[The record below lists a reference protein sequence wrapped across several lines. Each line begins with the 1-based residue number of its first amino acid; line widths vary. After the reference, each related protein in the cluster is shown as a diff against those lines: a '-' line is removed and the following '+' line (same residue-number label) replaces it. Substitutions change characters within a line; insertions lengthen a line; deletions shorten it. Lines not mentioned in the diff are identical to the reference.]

1 QAECFG
7 AAELAGS
14 QLRVGPRQAVKQQQQ
29 ALLAA
34 PWLDLVLLVLAE
46 DQPANTIVVAQRSPA
61 DQACSLCR
69 KYRLE
74 HQAAAEE
81 QPWALFNEDI
91 NRAFAFFVKQ
101 LGVRLLGACR
111 NPPVDGAHIVASLI
125 DAHLIEIHAATAQLG
140 VVQADQ
146 GGALLRAGKQRDF
159 ADPVAH
165 VDQLGKANANAR
177 GSRASR
183 LGRSGGRR
191 GVHQATATTS
201 RMR

>member
-1 QAECFG
+1 SGLAQRAFVADDYRQAARAQYFASSSQCHAECLG

-14 QLRVGPRQAVKQQQQ
+14 QLRVGAGQAVKQQQQ

-34 PWLDLVLLVLAE
+34 PWLDLLMLVLAE
-46 DQPANTIVVAQRSPA
+46 DQPANTIVVAQGGPA

-74 HQAAAEE
+74 YQAAAEE

-91 NRAFAFFVKQ
+91 NRAFALFVKQ

-125 DAHLIEIHAATAQLG
+125 DAHLIAIHAEIG
-140 VVQADQ
+140 
-146 GGALLRAGKQRDF
+146 
-159 ADPVAH
+159 
-165 VDQLGKANANAR
+165 
-177 GSRASR
+177 
-183 LGRSGGRR
+183 
-191 GVHQATATTS
+191 TATW
-201 RMR
+201 R